1 MHREHLLQIQR
12 RKGNECQCF
21 FYLLTGSANKRFG
34 QLVEGTS
41 GKPLS
46 AIYARSM
53 DSLITKSLRASIR
66 SHHSKMAQTGR
77 RVEVGVD
84 GAKWNER

>member
-1 MHREHLLQIQR
+1 MPV
-12 RKGNECQCF
+12 F
-21 FYLLTGSANKRFG
+21 FLTGSANKRFG

-66 SHHSKMAQTGR
+66 SHHPKMAQTGIKGRAGGGR
-77 RVEVGVD
+77 R
-84 GAKWNER
+84 

>member
-1 MHREHLLQIQR
+1 M
-12 RKGNECQCF
+12 F
-21 FYLLTGSANKRFG
+21 FLTGSANKRFG

-66 SHHSKMAQTGR
+66 SHHPKMAQTGIK
-77 RVEVGVD
+77 G
-84 GAKWNER
+84 GAGKFIVPNGTRGDSF

>member
-1 MHREHLLQIQR
+1 MDKEHLLQDSDAR
-12 RKGNECQCF
+12 TRSRGGGVF
-21 FYLLTGSANKRFG
+21 FLTGSANKRFG

-66 SHHSKMAQTGR
+66 SHHPKMAQTGIK
-77 RVEVGVD
+77 GG
-84 GAKWNER
+84 GAVRGS

>member
-1 MHREHLLQIQR
+1 MHREHLPQIQTIEE
-12 RKGNECQCF
+12 KEEEECQCF

-46 AIYARSM
+46 AINARSM

-66 SHHSKMAQTGR
+66 SHHSKMAQTGMKM
-77 RVEVGVD
+77 G
-84 GAKWNER
+84 GGGS